1 MSARRLRLGVAG
13 LGRGFT
19 LMLPTLVRHP
29 RVALVAAADPRGEAR
44 ERFAADF
51 GAATYGTVEALCA
64 DPSVE
69 AVYVATPHERHAE
82 HAVMAAKAGK
92 HVLVEK
98 PMAIAVAEARAMIAA
113 AHGAGVHIVV
123 GPSHSFDAPVA
134 RVRELIAS
142 GAYGPVRMLTAMYH
156 TDFLYRP
163 RRPEELD
170 TAKGGGVVPSQA
182 AHQVDVL
189 RLLAGSRAKSVRAAC
204 GAWDPARPTEGAY
217 GGLLTFEDGVFA
229 TLAYSGYGHFDGDE
243 LCDAIGETGREKT
256 PAAYGAARRALAA
269 SASGM
274 EETRAKNARNYG
286 GASHA
291 PGTGDDAP
299 WHEHFGFVLASC
311 ERADLRPTAKG
322 VWIYGDAERRFE
334 PMAKP
339 AIPRAAVLDELCGAV
354 LDGKRALHD
363 GAWGLAT
370 LEVCLAILRSSAEG
384 REIELAHQDPMG

>member
-19 LMLPTLVRHP
+19 LMLPTLARHP
-29 RVALVAAADPRGEAR
+29 RVSLVAAADPRAEAR
-44 ERFAADF
+44 DRFAAEF
-51 GAATYGTVEALCA
+51 GAAAYGTVEALCA
-64 DPSVE
+64 DPSVD

-82 HAVMAAKAGK
+82 HAVMAARSGK

-98 PMAIAVAEARAMIAA
+98 PMAIAIGEAQAMIAA
-113 AHGAGVHIVV
+113 ARAARVHIVV

-134 RVRELIAS
+134 RTRALIAS
-142 GAYGPVRMLTAMYH
+142 GAHGRVRMLTAMYH

-204 GAWDPARPTEGAY
+204 GAWDPARPAEGAY
-217 GGLLTFEDGVFA
+217 GGLVTFEDGVFA
-229 TLAYSGYGHFDGDE
+229 TLAYSGYAHFDGDE
-243 LCDAIGETGREKT
+243 LCDAIGETGREKD
-256 PAAYGAARRALAA
+256 PAAYGSARRALAA
-269 SASGM
+269 SAPG
-274 EETRAKNARNYG
+274 EGEARAKNARNYG
-286 GASHA
+286 GASYA
-291 PGTGDDAP
+291 PAADGEAP

-334 PMAKP
+334 AMPKP
-339 AIPRAAVLDELCGAV
+339 AIPRAAVLDELCAAA
-354 LDGKRALHD
+354 LDGKPPLHD
-363 GAWGLAT
+363 GFWGMAT
-370 LEVCLAILRSSAEG
+370 LEVCLAILRSSREG
-384 REIELAHQDPMG
+384 REIALSHQDPVG

>member
-29 RVALVAAADPRGEAR
+29 GIALVAAADPRAEAC

-69 AVYVATPHERHAE
+69 AIYIATPHELHAE
-82 HAVMAAKAGK
+82 HAVMAAECGK

-98 PMAIAVAEARAMIAA
+98 PMAIEIAQAQAMIAA
-113 AHGAGVHIVV
+113 TRAAGVHLVV

-134 RVRELIAS
+134 RARELIAS
-142 GAYGPVRMLTAMYH
+142 GVHGGVRMLTAMYH

-189 RLLAGSRAKSVRAAC
+189 RLLAGSRARSVRAAC
-204 GAWDPARPTEGAY
+204 GAWDPARPAEGAY

-243 LCDAIGETGREKT
+243 LCGGIGETGREKD
-256 PAAYGAARRALAA
+256 PAAYGSARRALAGA
-269 SASGM
+269 SSA
-274 EETRAKNARNYG
+274 EDEARAKNARNYG
-286 GASHA
+286 GTAYA
-291 PGTGDDAP
+291 ADRGEEAP

-311 ERADLRPTAKG
+311 DRADLRPTAQG
-322 VWIYGDAERRFE
+322 VWIYGDGERRFE

-339 AIPRAAVLDELCGAV
+339 AIPRAAVLDELCGAA
-354 LDGKRALHD
+354 LDGKRPLHD

-370 LEVCLAILRSSAEG
+370 LEVCLAILRSSREG
-384 REIELAHQDPMG
+384 REIALSHQDPMG

>member
-1 MSARRLRLGVAG
+1 MSERRLRLGVAG

-19 LMLPTLVRHP
+19 LMLPTLLRHP
-29 RVALVAAADPRGEAR
+29 RVALVAAADPRAEAR

-64 DPSVE
+64 DRSVE

-82 HAVMAAKAGK
+82 HAVLAARCGK

-98 PMAIAVAEARAMIAA
+98 PMAIAIGEAQAMIAA
-113 AHGAGVHIVV
+113 ARAAGVHIVV

-134 RVRELIAS
+134 RARELIAS
-142 GAYGPVRMLTAMYH
+142 GAYGRVRMLTAMYQ

-189 RLLAGSRAKSVRAAC
+189 RLLAGSRARTVRAAC
-204 GAWDPARPTEGAY
+204 GAWDPERPTEGAY

-229 TLAYSGYGHFDGDE
+229 TLAYNGYGHFDGDE
-243 LCDAIGETGREKT
+243 LCDGIAETGREKD
-256 PAAYGAARRALAA
+256 PAAYGAARRALAG
-269 SASGM
+269 SAPGAG
-274 EETRAKNARNYG
+274 EIRAKNARNYG
-286 GASHA
+286 GTSYAQA
-291 PGTGDDAP
+291 AEDDSP

-322 VWIYGDAERRFE
+322 VWIHGDAERRFE
-334 PMAKP
+334 AIPKP
-339 AIPRAAVLDELCGAV
+339 AIPRAAVLDELCGAA
-354 LDGKRALHD
+354 LDGKAPLHD
-363 GAWGLAT
+363 GRWGLAT
-370 LEVCLAILRSSAEG
+370 LEVCLAILRSGREG
-384 REIELAHQDPMG
+384 REIELSHQDTVG